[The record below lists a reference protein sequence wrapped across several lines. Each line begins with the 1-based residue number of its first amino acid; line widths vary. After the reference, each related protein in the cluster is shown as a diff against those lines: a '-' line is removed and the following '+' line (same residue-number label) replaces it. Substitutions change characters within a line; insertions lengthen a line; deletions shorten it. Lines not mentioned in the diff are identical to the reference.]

1 MEAAALT
8 LSGENADRFAERF
21 VGSKAAESRTSLNQ
35 RGVRN
40 IHRYEGEGFT
50 HVSYERAAAYENS
63 WLMVSVLVEQED
75 DRTATV
81 VCKVGGGGE
90 GPFKLEELT
99 ARRFLRDEEAF
110 GESGRFLDVLED
122 IDAVC
127 ASLDLDVEVTWDS
140 SLESSTLRALEGKI
154 FDA

>member
-8 LSGENADRFAERF
+8 LSGENAERFAERF
-21 VGSKAAESRTSLNQ
+21 VGSKANESRTSLNQ

-50 HVSYERAAAYENS
+50 HVSYERAAAHEDS
-63 WLMVSVLVEQED
+63 WLVISVLAERVD
-75 DRTATV
+75 DRTTTV
-81 VCKVGGGGE
+81 VVKVGGGGE

-99 ARRFLRDEEAF
+99 TRRFLRDEEEF
-110 GESGRFLDVLED
+110 GESGRFVDVLEEITD
-122 IDAVC
+122 VC

-140 SLESSTLRALEGKI
+140 SLESSTLRALEEKI
-154 FDA
+154 LHA